1 MTHDDPAR
9 SGAVPGAVA
18 HDGDA
23 GVPGSLARVLAAV
36 TAERAAQDARWGMQ
50 ELPDGTGAE
59 GAVADADRAKR
70 EVSEAHD
77 RGELSWRHILH
88 EEVLEAY
95 AESGSERLRAELVQV
110 AAVAV
115 KWIQALDRRPGVAG
129 ASGPQAATPSRPESA
144 VSPESGG
151 ERSAGEQTAGEQAA
165 EERAARERAIGRFRT
180 VVGVHVLLLRDDR
193 VLLGRR
199 AGTGYADGMWHL
211 PSGHLEAG
219 ESVVDTAV
227 REAREE
233 IGVAVRPED
242 LTFAHVSHLAP
253 ERVNVFFVAEKWA
266 GEPYNAE
273 PHKCSEIAW
282 WPLRELPSGMLG
294 YPAAAIAA
302 ILGGEAFGLR
312 EWSTEWSTD
321 R

>member
-1 MTHDDPAR
+1 
-9 SGAVPGAVA
+9 
-18 HDGDA
+18 
-23 GVPGSLARVLAAV
+23 
-36 TAERAAQDARWGMQ
+36 
-50 ELPDGTGAE
+50 
-59 GAVADADRAKR
+59 
-70 EVSEAHD
+70 
-77 RGELSWRHILH
+77 
-88 EEVLEAY
+88 
-95 AESGSERLRAELVQV
+95 
-110 AAVAV
+110 
-115 KWIQALDRRPGVAG
+115 
-129 ASGPQAATPSRPESA
+129 
-144 VSPESGG
+144 
-151 ERSAGEQTAGEQAA
+151 
-165 EERAARERAIGRFRT
+165 
-180 VVGVHVLLLRDDR
+180 
-193 VLLGRR
+193 
-199 AGTGYADGMWHL
+199 MWHL

-282 WPLRELPSGMLG
+282 WPLRELPPGMLG